1 MTRPEPI
8 ECIVLRT
15 NESESK
21 KNGLIRTVTLMVPND
36 GTHPFAGLVGERLHI
51 IALNVDND
59 ETTTPVALAGQ
70 DGETGG
76 TAKPAPAAQRAP
88 SEPKFVTNTPRYGE
102 GPRRDRRKWDELLPA
117 QQAAIRCGEPEF
129 QAFLGARDI
138 GDAADLLRRRCGV
151 ESRASLNT
159 DVSAAASWRLIED
172 EFWAWQRDPRRSA
185 A

>member
-1 MTRPEPI
+1 MSRPEPI

-36 GTHPFAGLVGERLHI
+36 GQHPFQGLVGERLHI
-51 IALNVDND
+51 VALNVDND

-70 DGETGG
+70 GGETEGN
-76 TAKPAPAAQRAP
+76 AKPAPAASRASP
-88 SEPKFVTNTPRYGE
+88 EPKE
-102 GPRRDRRKWDELLPA
+102 RKRWDELPPA

-129 QAFLGARDI
+129 QRFLSDRNGGAYPVRDA
-138 GDAADLLRRRCGV
+138 GTAAHYIRMACGV
-151 ESRASLNT
+151 ESRADFNI
-159 DVSAAASWRLIED
+159 DMAAKTKWERLEND
-172 EFWAWQRDPRRSA
+172 YWAWQRDPRRSA

>member
-76 TAKPAPAAQRAP
+76 DAKPAPAAQRAP
-88 SEPKFVTNTPRYGE
+88 SESKE
-102 GPRRDRRKWDELLPA
+102 RKRWDELLPA